1 MKSLLSILILSVTLT
16 LNVHG
21 ERESNKHQISN
32 INEVRKV
39 KKAFQE
45 DKELKEL
52 LVKVEK
58 RLEIL
63 GINKKFAEMVV
74 GPKRGRIRP
83 QFQNHR
89 GEQIEH
95 EKRSK
100 KDRKRN
106 LFKRDKKKSKNRGKQ
121 KFERR
126 NEGNHGVVVVK

>member
-1 MKSLLSILILSVTLT
+1 MKSSLSILILSITLT

-21 ERESNKHQISN
+21 ERESNKHRISN
-32 INEVRKV
+32 INEVEKV

-74 GPKRGRIRP
+74 GPKRGGIRP
-83 QFQNHR
+83 KFRNHR
-89 GEQIEH
+89 SEQIEH
-95 EKRSK
+95 KERSK
-100 KDRKRN
+100 KDHKRN
-106 LFKRDKKKSKNRGKQ
+106 LFKKGKKKSKNRGKH